1 MVLFQFIPKSGIFG
15 GFQLLG
21 TQKVLAYFKMQS
33 KCTISTFSVLIF
45 KLLPDAISELNT
57 HQNAFAATH
66 CGSLQRSPDPLA
78 AGGKG
83 LTVPLPKTPIPRYR
97 ICGPQV
103 FEFQPLAWKKL
114 CIWSKHTVKYSDQ
127 CTVTHSFHYL
137 YVLVIVWLNEVKI
150 IVMCNFKWMC
160 TFLYSVVL
168 VPEKPKPEKLPAV
181 QLERRQFTYT
191 RQQWTGKSPKQFLID
206 WSRKNL
212 PKPATLSFERVE
224 AGAGWWRARC
234 DWLGSIIIVEDVES
248 QVWLTR

>member
-1 MVLFQFIPKSGIFG
+1 M
-15 GFQLLG
+15 
-21 TQKVLAYFKMQS
+21 
-33 KCTISTFSVLIF
+33 
-45 KLLPDAISELNT
+45 LPDAVFEFKM
-57 HQNAFAATH
+57 HQNVFVATPL
-66 CGSLQRSPDPLA
+66 GSLQRSLDPLTLYQQVGRKFA
-78 AGGKG
+78 A
-83 LTVPLPKTPIPRYR
+83 PPKTSLPLYAL
-97 ICGPQV
+97 QASS
-103 FEFQPLAWKKL
+103 FQPLAWKKL

-234 DWLGSIIIVEDVES
+234 DWLGSIIIVEDGGEPGVID
-248 QVWLTR
+248 